1 MYIVSF
7 WLGGRGVSRR
17 LKIHVSVDRMLA
29 ICTTVQTFRKNV
41 AKNVTSYH
49 SAQCVGADKQ
59 LKIYTTYMCI
69 TYKQL
74 DIILK
79 NRQSYGAKK

>member
-49 SAQCVGADKQ
+49 SAQYVVGADKQ
-59 LKIYTTYMCI
+59 LKIYTTYI
-69 TYKQL
+69 
-74 DIILK
+74 
-79 NRQSYGAKK
+79 